1 VTVRE
6 WVEQRTPRP
15 PEALVRRMFEMLGD
29 DAAGDAA
36 RTSELCLSAAER
48 ALRGLVQSERF
59 GRDSALDLLAI
70 DALTTYAYEHASKSG
85 VSEPELLRFTERGA
99 QALGKLAVQHG

>member
-1 VTVRE
+1 MTIRE

-15 PEALVRRMFEMLGD
+15 PAALMRRIFEMLGD
-29 DAAGDAA
+29 DVAGDAA
-36 RTSELCLSAAER
+36 RASELCLAAAER
-48 ALRGLVQSERF
+48 ALRHLVEAERF

-85 VSEPELLRFTERGA
+85 VSESELLRFTERGA
-99 QALGKLAVQHG
+99 QALGRLAVQHG